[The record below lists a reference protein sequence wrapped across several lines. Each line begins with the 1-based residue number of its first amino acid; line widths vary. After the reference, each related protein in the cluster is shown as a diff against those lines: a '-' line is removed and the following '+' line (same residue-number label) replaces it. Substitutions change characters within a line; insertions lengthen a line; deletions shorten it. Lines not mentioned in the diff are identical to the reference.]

1 MPAVDKVQKHVEAL
15 AMKQAADAKV
25 LNSVHSKQDEAGK
38 AVEKV
43 AATVKDNQER
53 LLEVKDYSKVSW
65 LLVVC
70 PTSFSLD
77 LTFGL

>member
-65 LLVVC
+65 LSARRPL
-70 PTSFSLD
+70 SASI
-77 LTFGL
+77 